1 VHTAVKIAPHYE
13 GPVIYVPDA
22 SRSVGVAQNLVSETA
37 NTYLEELAVEY
48 EDVRRRHAARKATP
62 LMSLVDA
69 RAAKLA
75 IDWTGYTPPRPK
87 FIGRRTFKNFDLAE
101 LATYIDWTPF
111 FQTWSLFGQFPAI
124 LDDKVVGEQAREV
137 LADGQAMLKRMVD
150 GRWLTANG
158 VAAFY
163 PANKVNDDDIE
174 IYTYE
179 TREKVLFT
187 WRGLRQQGMKREGVE
202 NKCLADF
209 IAPKES
215 GVMDYI
221 GLFAVTAGLGI
232 EKKEQEFE
240 RANDD
245 YSAIMFK
252 SLADRLAEAF
262 AEALHARVRKD
273 IWGYVPDE
281 SLTNEQMI
289 KEAYQGIRPA
299 PGYPA
304 CPEHVVKREMFEVLD
319 GADIGMMLTES
330 YAMHPAASVSGF
342 YFSHP
347 QSQYFS
353 VGIIGDD
360 QVADYVKRAGR
371 TEKDVKRT
379 LAPNLG

>member
-1 VHTAVKIAPHYE
+1 
-13 GPVIYVPDA
+13 
-22 SRSVGVAQNLVSETA
+22 
-37 NTYLEELAVEY
+37 
-48 EDVRRRHAARKATP
+48 
-62 LMSLVDA
+62 
-69 RAAKLA
+69 
-75 IDWTGYTPPRPK
+75 
-87 FIGRRTFKNFDLAE
+87 
-101 LATYIDWTPF
+101 
-111 FQTWSLFGQFPAI
+111 
-124 LDDKVVGEQAREV
+124 
-137 LADGQAMLKRMVD
+137 
-150 GRWLTANG
+150 
-158 VAAFY
+158 
-163 PANKVNDDDIE
+163 
-174 IYTYE
+174 
-179 TREKVLFT
+179 
-187 WRGLRQQGMKREGVE
+187 LRQQGIKREGVE
-202 NKCLADF
+202 NKCLADY
-209 IAPKES
+209 IAPKVS
-215 GVMDYI
+215 GVVDYI

-232 EKKEQEFE
+232 EKKEKEFE

-281 SLTNEQMI
+281 VLTNEQMI

-304 CPEHVVKREMFEVLD
+304 CPEHVVKREMFEVLE
-319 GADIGMMLTES
+319 GTDIGMMLTES

-360 QVADYVKRAGR
+360 QVADYVKRTGR
-371 TEKDVKRT
+371 TEKEVKRS